1 MEGKGRQERIE
12 EDEDKGQERERERM
26 NREEMSFTL
35 FNNKVENR

>member
-26 NREEMSFTL
+26 NRVERSFTL
-35 FNNKVENR
+35 LDNKVENR

>member
-12 EDEDKGQERERERM
+12 EDEEKEQERERM